1 MTERL
6 YSTQQVAQLLGT
18 SPKTVGDWIRQ
29 GRLQA
34 EQLPGG
40 RLCVGESSLA
50 RFLESQGID
59 LEGLMAQIVLAEAKS
74 RRPEPGR
81 PATGNAS
88 PSAAPEAAAPA
99 AKAPPAPAEAPA
111 PRAKAP
117 PPTPGAPCV
126 GGRGGMP
133 TPLLRGHVPGM
144 GDSMPSERRAGHATH
159 NDQGSPQNLGTPPMP
174 AEAPAPRAKAP
185 PAPAEA
191 PAPRAKAPPVRA
203 AVSRPAAKAP
213 PARAVSSPPANNAAR
228 IVDAI
233 LADAVKRR
241 ASAIHLESQS
251 DGLALRL
258 RIGGRL
264 YEKPNFRQHLTQG
277 MAARLLAAFEQR
289 AGLAA
294 GASGEP
300 REGAF
305 SMCLAGRNIEFVLST
320 CPTVHGKSLVV
331 RIPPAAET
339 PRIEELGLAPDDLA
353 ALRHVLAEPGGL
365 ILVTAPPR
373 TAVARTLLAL
383 AAAVAAPERST
394 ALVGDAL
401 DGPLPGAIHVRRPAG
416 VGPSVAALVRG
427 LRGQDADVIVIDE
440 VLDRATAAA
449 AVEAGA
455 AGHLVLAAMP
465 GRALAPDPTI
475 LTAAGVDPLAVS
487 QTLLAVIVQR
497 TLRRICGHCKSPAPI
512 DPDLLRRGNFDLLS
526 ASPTTWIGRGCAH
539 CRRTG
544 YAGEVDAFAVLT
556 VEPEVARRICAG
568 ADGRSINEAARRAGA
583 RTLPEA
589 IMEHVREGATSLEEA
604 ARVLGW

>member
-1 MTERL
+1 
-6 YSTQQVAQLLGT
+6 
-18 SPKTVGDWIRQ
+18 
-29 GRLQA
+29 
-34 EQLPGG
+34 
-40 RLCVGESSLA
+40 
-50 RFLESQGID
+50 
-59 LEGLMAQIVLAEAKS
+59 
-74 RRPEPGR
+74 
-81 PATGNAS
+81 
-88 PSAAPEAAAPA
+88 
-99 AKAPPAPAEAPA
+99 
-111 PRAKAP
+111 
-117 PPTPGAPCV
+117 
-126 GGRGGMP
+126 MP

-144 GDSMPSERRAGHATH
+144 GDSMPSERRAGHATR
-159 NDQGSPQNLGTPPMP
+159 DGQGSPQDLGTPPMP

-185 PAPAEA
+185 PAPAAVSRPFAKAPPAPAEA
-191 PAPRAKAPPVRA
+191 SAPRAKAPPARA
-203 AVSRPAAKAP
+203 A
-213 PARAVSSPPANNAAR
+213 SSPPTDSAAC

-241 ASAIHLESQS
+241 ATAIHLESQS

-264 YEKPNFRQHLTQG
+264 YEKPNFRQRLPQG
-277 MAARLLAAFEQR
+277 MAASLLAAFEQR
-289 AGLAA
+289 AGLGA

-305 SMCLAGRNIEFVLST
+305 SACLAGRNIELGLST

-331 RIPPAAET
+331 RIPPAAEAA
-339 PRIEELGLAPDDLA
+339 RIEDLGLAPDDLA

-365 ILVTAPPR
+365 VLVTAPPR

-401 DGPLPGAIHVRRPAG
+401 DGRLPGAIHVRRPAG

-427 LRGQDADVIVIDE
+427 LRGQDADVIVIDAI
-440 VLDRATAAA
+440 LDRATAAA

-465 GRALAPDPTI
+465 GRAPAPDPTI
-475 LTAAGVDPLAVS
+475 LTATGVDPLAVS

-512 DPDLLRRGNFDLLS
+512 DPDLLTRGNFDPLS

-544 YAGEVDAFAVLT
+544 HAGEVDAFAVLT
-556 VEPEVARRICAG
+556 VDPELARRISAG

-583 RTLPEA
+583 RTLAEA
-589 IMEHVREGATSLEEA
+589 IMQRVREGATSLEEA

>member
-40 RLCVGESSLA
+40 RVCVGESSLA

-59 LEGLMAQIVLAEAKS
+59 LEGLMARIVLAEAKS

-81 PATGNAS
+81 PATGNAP
-88 PSAAPEAAAPA
+88 PSAAPEFAAPPAKPPPASLPVSAPA

-111 PRAKAP
+111 PRTKAP
-117 PPTPGAPCV
+117 PPTPGTPSV
-126 GGRGGMP
+126 GGGGGMP
-133 TPLLRGHVPGM
+133 TPLLRGHVHGM
-144 GDSMPSERRAGHATH
+144 GEAMPSERRAGHATH
-159 NDQGSPQNLGTPPMP
+159 DDQGSPQDLG
-174 AEAPAPRAKAP
+174 K
-185 PAPAEA
+185 
-191 PAPRAKAPPVRA
+191 PPVRA
-203 AVSRPAAKAP
+203 AGSGPAAKAP
-213 PARAVSSPPANNAAR
+213 PARAACSPAADNAAR

-241 ASAIHLESQS
+241 ATAIHLEPQS

-264 YEKPNFRQHLTQG
+264 YEKPNFRQRLPQG
-277 MAARLLAAFEQR
+277 MAASLLAAFERR
-289 AGLAA
+289 AGLDA
-294 GASGEP
+294 GDSGEP

-305 SMCLAGRNIEFVLST
+305 SMRLAGRNIAFGLST
-320 CPTVHGKSLVV
+320 CPTLHGKGLVV
-331 RIPPAAET
+331 RISPMAAET
-339 PRIEELGLAPDDLA
+339 ARIEDLGLSPDDLA
-353 ALRHVLAEPGGL
+353 ALRHALAEPGGL
-365 ILVTAPPR
+365 VLVTAPPR

-383 AAAVAAPERST
+383 AAAVAAPGRST

-416 VGPSVAALVRG
+416 VGPSLAALVRG
-427 LRGQDADVIVIDE
+427 LRGQDADVIVIDAI
-440 VLDRATAAA
+440 LDRATAAA

-465 GRALAPDPTI
+465 GRAPAPDPTI

-512 DPDLLRRGNFDLLS
+512 DAALLKRGNFDPTA
-526 ASPTTWIGRGCAH
+526 ASPTTWIGRGCAP
-539 CRRTG
+539 CRHTG
-544 YAGEVDAFAVLT
+544 YAGEVDAFAMLT

-568 ADGRSINEAARRAGA
+568 ADSRSINEAARRAGA

-589 IMEHVREGATSLEEA
+589 IMERVREGATSLEEA

>member
-40 RLCVGESSLA
+40 RVCVGESSLA

-81 PATGNAS
+81 PASGNAF
-88 PSAAPEAAAPA
+88 PSAAPEFAAPA
-99 AKAPPAPAEAPA
+99 AKPPPPAPAEAP
-111 PRAKAP
+111 
-117 PPTPGAPCV
+117 G
-126 GGRGGMP
+126 
-133 TPLLRGHVPGM
+133 
-144 GDSMPSERRAGHATH
+144 
-159 NDQGSPQNLGTPPMP
+159 
-174 AEAPAPRAKAP
+174 PRAKAP

-191 PAPRAKAPPVRA
+191 PAPRAKAPPARAASSPPAPAAVSAPATKAPPVRA
-203 AVSRPAAKAP
+203 AVSAPAAKAP
-213 PARAVSSPPANNAAR
+213 PIPAAVSAPATKAPPARAASSPPAGNVDH

-241 ASAIHLESQS
+241 ATAIHLESQS

-264 YEKPNFRQHLTQG
+264 YEKPNFRQRLPQG

-305 SMCLAGRNIEFVLST
+305 STCLAGRNIELGLST
-320 CPTVHGKSLVV
+320 CPTVQGKSLVV
-331 RIPPAAET
+331 RIPPTTQAA
-339 PRIEELGLAPDDLA
+339 RIEDLGLAPDDLA

-365 ILVTAPPR
+365 VLVTAPPR

-383 AAAVAAPERST
+383 ASAVAAPERST

-401 DGPLPGAIHVRRPAG
+401 GGPLPGAIHVRRPAG
-416 VGPSVAALVRG
+416 MGPSVAALVRG

-487 QTLLAVIVQR
+487 QALLAVIVQR

-512 DPDLLRRGNFDLLS
+512 DPDLLKRGNFDPLS

-556 VEPEVARRICAG
+556 VDPEVARRISAG
-568 ADGRSINEAARRAGA
+568 GDGRSINEAARRAGA

-589 IMEHVREGATSLEEA
+589 IMERVREGATSLEEA
-604 ARVLGW
+604 ERVLGW

>member
-40 RLCVGESSLA
+40 RVCVGESSLA

-59 LEGLMAQIVLAEAKS
+59 LEGLMARIVLAEAKS

-81 PATGNAS
+81 PATGSAP
-88 PSAAPEAAAPA
+88 PSAAPEFAAPPAKPPPASLPVSAPA

-111 PRAKAP
+111 PRAKTA
-117 PPTPGAPCV
+117 
-126 GGRGGMP
+126 
-133 TPLLRGHVPGM
+133 
-144 GDSMPSERRAGHATH
+144 
-159 NDQGSPQNLGTPPMP
+159 PMP
-174 AEAPAPRAKAP
+174 AAAPATR
-185 PAPAEA
+185 
-191 PAPRAKAPPVRA
+191 
-203 AVSRPAAKAP
+203 AKAP
-213 PARAVSSPPANNAAR
+213 PARAASSPPADNAAR
-228 IVDAI
+228 IIDAI

-241 ASAIHLESQS
+241 ATAIHLEPQS

-264 YEKPNFRQHLTQG
+264 YEKPNFRQRLPQG
-277 MAARLLAAFEQR
+277 VAASLLAAFERR
-289 AGLAA
+289 AGLDD

-305 SMCLAGRNIEFVLST
+305 SMCLAGRNIEFGLST
-320 CPTVHGKSLVV
+320 CPTLHGKSLVV
-331 RIPPAAET
+331 RISPMAAET
-339 PRIEELGLAPDDLA
+339 ARIEDLGLSPDDLA
-353 ALRHVLAEPGGL
+353 ALRHALAEPGGL
-365 ILVTAPPR
+365 VLVTAPPR

-383 AAAVAAPERST
+383 AAAVAAPGRST

-401 DGPLPGAIHVRRPAG
+401 DGPLPGAIRVRRPAG
-416 VGPSVAALVRG
+416 VGPSLAALVRG
-427 LRGQDADVIVIDE
+427 LRGQDADVIVIDAI
-440 VLDRATAAA
+440 LDRATAAA

-465 GRALAPDPTI
+465 GRALAPDPTL
-475 LTAAGVDPLAVS
+475 LTAAGADPLAVS

-512 DPDLLRRGNFDLLS
+512 DAALLKRGNFDPTA
-526 ASPTTWIGRGCAH
+526 ASPTTWIGRGCAP
-539 CRRTG
+539 CRHTG
-544 YAGEVDAFAVLT
+544 YAGEVDAFAVLM

-583 RTLPEA
+583 RTLPDA
-589 IMEHVREGATSLEEA
+589 IMERVQEGATSLEEA

>member
-1 MTERL
+1 
-6 YSTQQVAQLLGT
+6 
-18 SPKTVGDWIRQ
+18 
-29 GRLQA
+29 
-34 EQLPGG
+34 
-40 RLCVGESSLA
+40 
-50 RFLESQGID
+50 
-59 LEGLMAQIVLAEAKS
+59 
-74 RRPEPGR
+74 
-81 PATGNAS
+81 
-88 PSAAPEAAAPA
+88 
-99 AKAPPAPAEAPA
+99 
-111 PRAKAP
+111 
-117 PPTPGAPCV
+117 
-126 GGRGGMP
+126 MP

-144 GDSMPSERRAGHATH
+144 GDSMPSERRAGHATRD
-159 NDQGSPQNLGTPPMP
+159 DQGSPQDLGT
-174 AEAPAPRAKAP
+174 P

-191 PAPRAKAPPVRA
+191 PAPRAKAPPARA

-213 PARAVSSPPANNAAR
+213 PGRAASSPPAGNVDH

-241 ASAIHLESQS
+241 ATAVHLEPQS

-264 YEKPNFRQHLTQG
+264 YEKPNFRQRLPQG
-277 MAARLLAAFEQR
+277 MAASLLAAFEQR
-289 AGLAA
+289 AGLDA
-294 GASGEP
+294 GDSGEP

-305 SMCLAGRNIEFVLST
+305 STCLAGRNIEFGLST

-331 RIPPAAET
+331 RIPPTTQAA
-339 PRIEELGLAPDDLA
+339 RIEDLGLAPDDLA
-353 ALRHVLAEPGGL
+353 ALRHVLAEAGGL
-365 ILVTAPPR
+365 VLITAPPR

-401 DGPLPGAIHVRRPAG
+401 DGPLPGAIRVRKPGG
-416 VGPSVAALVRG
+416 VGPSLAALVRG
-427 LRGQDADVIVIDE
+427 LRGQDADVIVIDGI
-440 VLDRATAAA
+440 LDRATAAA

-465 GRALAPDPTI
+465 SRTPAPDPTI
-475 LTAAGVDPLAVS
+475 LTAAGIDPLAVS

-512 DPDLLRRGNFDLLS
+512 DPDLLKRGNFDPLS

-556 VEPEVARRICAG
+556 VEPEVARRISAG
-568 ADGRSINEAARRAGA
+568 GDGRSINEAARRAGA

-589 IMEHVREGATSLEEA
+589 IMERVREGATSLEEA